1 MCLNTVLQ
9 VNVSVHLIGKNSYPV
24 SASLF
29 VSQRAEAGV
38 SNDALPTNLVLNDS
52 LIWDTGEGDIM
63 KTVTLNLPQ
72 AVCLHSDATK
82 PHMLAG

>member
-1 MCLNTVLQ
+1 MCLNTVIQ
-9 VNVSVHLIGKNSYPV
+9 VNVSVQLIGRNRYPV
-24 SASLF
+24 SASLA

-52 LIWDTGEGDIM
+52 LFWDAGEGDIM

-72 AVCLHSDATK
+72 AVRIHSDATT
-82 PHMLAG
+82 